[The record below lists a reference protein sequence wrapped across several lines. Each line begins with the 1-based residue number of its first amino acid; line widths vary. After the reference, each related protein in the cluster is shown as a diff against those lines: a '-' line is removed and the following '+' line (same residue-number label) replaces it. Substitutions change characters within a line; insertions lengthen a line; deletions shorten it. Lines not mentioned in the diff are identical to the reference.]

1 VFHDLHSKYA
11 LLIAKTPWEWIC
23 QVITLKE
30 KFNLRG
36 SAATSESAGASGSGG
51 ATPSRGEGRLP
62 SEAKLF
68 RRESAG
74 LPQETALFESH
85 WLPPPKELSPRAV
98 AAPLDGGRRAA
109 IPEPSSLSRRL
120 PSPKSFISG
129 DGSPVI
135 ESRPWLYPRTS
146 SK

>member
-51 ATPSRGEGRLP
+51 ATPSRVEGRLP
-62 SEAKLF
+62 SEAKHF

-74 LPQETALFESH
+74 LPQVTALFESH
-85 WLPPPKELSPRAV
+85 WLPP
-98 AAPLDGGRRAA
+98 
-109 IPEPSSLSRRL
+109 
-120 PSPKSFISG
+120 PKSFISG